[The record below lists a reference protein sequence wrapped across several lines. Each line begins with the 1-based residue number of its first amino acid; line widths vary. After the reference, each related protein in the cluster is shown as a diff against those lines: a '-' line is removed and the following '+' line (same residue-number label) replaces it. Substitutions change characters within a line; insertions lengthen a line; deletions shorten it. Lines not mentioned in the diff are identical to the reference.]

1 MDKLDCLLPIGER
14 KARQADKKVRL
25 LRFLREEL
33 WSTSEIL
40 GEVMGLHS
48 RQGAWK
54 TLKQYEAEEILRC
67 YESKVL
73 GGKVSL
79 WGITAH
85 GQALAFDPT
94 SETPSRYYFEP
105 SKVSEITLR
114 HSLDVQRLRISAEAN
129 GWTGWR
135 NGQTLGTVGKGMNRP
150 DAIAFDPIGLRVA
163 LECERT
169 IKTPKRYCV
178 ILASYLQ
185 ALKRGEFSRVVWIC
199 PTPDLAVRL
208 EKIICGIQSVVV
220 NGQRVSI
227 DPTRHHVNLRFEDCV
242 SFGSIPARKSEPK

>member
-1 MDKLDCLLPIGER
+1 MSKHNCLLSAAER
-14 KARQADKKVRL
+14 VMRRQDKRQKL
-25 LRFLREEL
+25 LRYLREEL
-33 WSTSEIL
+33 WSVSDL
-40 GEVMGLHS
+40 LAPVMGVRS
-48 RQGAWK
+48 RQAVWK
-54 TLKQYEAEEILRC
+54 TLKQYEAEEIVRC
-67 YESKVL
+67 YEFEAL

-85 GQALAFDPT
+85 GQALAFDPN
-94 SETPSRYYFEP
+94 SETPNRYYFEP
-105 SKVSEITLR
+105 SKVSEFTLR
-114 HSLDVQRLRISAEAN
+114 HSLDVQRLRIIAEVN

-150 DAIAFDPIGLRVA
+150 DAIAFDPTGLRVA

-178 ILASYLQ
+178 ILAGYLQ

-199 PTPDLAVRL
+199 PTADLAARL
-208 EKIICGIQSVVV
+208 KKIVCGIQTVVV
-220 NGQRVSI
+220 NGQRVPI
-227 DPTRHHVNLRFEDCV
+227 DPTRHHVNLRFEDYV